1 MSSEGDDWGKWNWVK
16 HNINSTIFIQI
27 LIFFALENQLDS
39 DNEKEEESK
48 KAKASSKFDD
58 EDKVDPE

>member
-1 MSSEGDDWGKWNWVK
+1 MNL
-16 HNINSTIFIQI
+16 STTLFLPSFIQI
-27 LIFFALENQLDS
+27 LIIYALENQLDS

-48 KAKASSKFDD
+48 KAKAASKFDD

>member
-1 MSSEGDDWGKWNWVK
+1 MNL
-16 HNINSTIFIQI
+16 STTLFLPSFIQI

-48 KAKASSKFDD
+48 KAKAASKFDD